1 MSQNQLQ
8 SGNSSIPVNEVYWTL
23 VAKADKKFSKIR
35 DLPYYQRTRYDT
47 YFYKVFKVYTQ
58 LWKFQQE
65 NRQKLVE
72 AGLKRWEIGEIAS
85 RIGQLYFGQYM
96 RTSEASYLSESYIF
110 YEAILTREYFKDGL
124 HQDVNLA
131 NKQLRFL
138 ARFLSVCLVLNRRE
152 MVYQLVN
159 QLKMLLDE
167 CKRTFQETDF
177 KEWKLVIQEIV
188 KFLKADTA
196 FMNIRPLRYSVVLDL
211 HPDSFP
217 HVMDAKRKLRLRDAL
232 LSSFPELTLDTFR
245 MLQSLEWEPCGS
257 FYQASMAPP
266 SGTGSVASQNGA
278 SGPSR
283 VNQDITDPILPPNPR
298 KAILFR
304 PSATHF
310 IAVLGTVCE
319 ELPSDGILLIYVS
332 ASGNSTHATSS
343 PSRAGSSI
351 GYTENIVRGFQFHSI
366 NSDSSAVNPFS
377 SGCDTADGDSADCL
391 RIGPRGHGGINCIY
405 PSDLLPFTR
414 RPLFLVID
422 SENSKAFKLTCV
434 NGRVGEDLISL
445 ISIGT
450 ACFGILD
457 GKSSGIWHG
466 ANQAM
471 SGAEKGEPVA
481 ILLSPATS
489 LPLPAVEPSRQSN
502 GSFFTSFLTAPL
514 QSFILLLGFT
524 GSDIEKDLYSKAE
537 KLLQFSINKLGSS
550 LAAADNLD
558 PVWAQTLTDPFLRRL
573 LLRFVFCRAVLSL
586 YSSSFN
592 KTEYQPEC
600 MPCLPEV
607 FSPMSSTCQA
617 VVLQLANLFGATNRY
632 FILGFGLK
640 VTIDMDSEVRTG
652 NVSLA
657 SNFEHG
663 KLVYCMVHATQST
676 LLFQT

>member
-8 SGNSSIPVNEVYWTL
+8 TGSSGVPVNEVYWAL

-110 YEAILTREYFKDGL
+110 YEAILTREYFKEGL

-131 NKQLRFL
+131 SKQLRFL
-138 ARFLSVCLVLNRRE
+138 ARFL
-152 MVYQLVN
+152 
-159 QLKMLLDE
+159 
-167 CKRTFQETDF
+167 TETDF

-196 FMNIRPLRYSVVLDL
+196 FMNIRPLRYSVVLEL
-211 HPDSFP
+211 HPDCLP

-232 LSSFPELTLDTFR
+232 LCSYHPNEIKFSELSLDNFR
-245 MLQSLEWEPCGS
+245 MLQSLEWEPSGS
-257 FYQASMAPP
+257 FYQASMASS
-266 SGTGSVASQNGA
+266 SGTGSGASQNGA

-283 VNQDITDPILPPNPR
+283 VNQDITDPTLPPNPR

-304 PSATHF
+304 PSVTHF
-310 IAVLGTVCE
+310 MAVLGTVCE
-319 ELPSDGILLIYVS
+319 ELPSDGILLLYLS
-332 ASGNSTHATSS
+332 ASGNSSNPMSS
-343 PSRAGSSI
+343 PSRTGASI
-351 GYTENIVRGFQFHSI
+351 GYSENIIRGFQFPSI
-366 NSDSSAVNPFS
+366 NSDSSSTYPITTGYDS
-377 SGCDTADGDSADCL
+377 PEHSGCTADCL
-391 RIGPRGHGGINCIY
+391 HIGPRGHGGMNCIY

-414 RPLFLVID
+414 RPLFVVID
-422 SENSKAFKLTCV
+422 SESSKAFK
-434 NGRVGEDLISL
+434 
-445 ISIGT
+445 
-450 ACFGILD
+450 
-457 GKSSGIWHG
+457 
-466 ANQAM
+466 AM

-481 ILLSPATS
+481 LLLSPATS
-489 LPLPAVEPSRQSN
+489 LPLPAVESSRLPS
-502 GSFFTSFLTAPL
+502 GSLFTSFLTAPL

-537 KLLQFSINKLGSS
+537 NLLQFSLNKLGSS

-558 PVWAQTLTDPFLRRL
+558 PVWAQILPDPFLRRL
-573 LLRFVFCRAVLSL
+573 LLRFIFCRAVLSL
-586 YSSSFN
+586 YSPSFN
-592 KTEYQPEC
+592 KVEFQPEC

-607 FSPMSSTCQA
+607 MSPMNSTCQT
-617 VVLQLANLFGATNRY
+617 VVLQLANLFGATNK
-632 FILGFGLK
+632 FLF
-640 VTIDMDSEVRTG
+640 SEGIV
-652 NVSLA
+652 
-657 SNFEHG
+657 
-663 KLVYCMVHATQST
+663 
-676 LLFQT
+676 LLDD